1 MATMQ
6 LLVGHAIDRIIFV
19 SAEDYDGMTH
29 NESFYLRLQ
38 NLGVEIDIREYK
50 YKSYCCS
57 KCQQQGR

>member
-1 MATMQ
+1 MQ

-57 KCQQQGR
+57 KC